1 MAAGAPL
8 AQQPLGAGAATQV
21 HWREKT
27 MRGIRRVKEAN
38 TMATVNTVLGPI
50 DANLIGQTMS
60 HVHLTID
67 IMCWFRPPD
76 SGVLRGLSESG
87 INLRNLGLVRR
98 NAMLFKDNLVQDDLD
113 LATNEAGQY
122 RLAGGHTLINCD
134 LPGMGRDPTALQRI
148 ARATELNIV
157 ASTGWYV
164 QASHPPELAR
174 KSVEELSEIMIK
186 EITTGIGNT
195 GVKAGNIGEIAMSG
209 QPHEP
214 FQPGE
219 EKVLRAAARAQKA
232 TGVSLTVH
240 PNFLG
245 DHWDTYIDILEK
257 EGANLGKCYMSH
269 LGLYP
274 DASVAKRILKRG
286 VGFVSYDQLGH
297 EELFE
302 NMMGPGRG
310 FSTDKEEVRCVI
322 ELLEAGYADRVLLCA
337 EVAMKTCYKAYGGW
351 GYSHVHENIIPWLRS
366 LGASEEQ
373 IHSMMVDNPRRLHA
387 VG

>member
-1 MAAGAPL
+1 
-8 AQQPLGAGAATQV
+8 
-21 HWREKT
+21 
-27 MRGIRRVKEAN
+27 
-38 TMATVNTVLGPI
+38 MATVNTVLGPI
-50 DANLIGQTMS
+50 DANLIGETMS

-76 SGVLRGLSESG
+76 SGVLRGLSESR

-98 NAMLFKDNLVQDDLD
+98 NAMLFKDNLVQDNLD

-122 RLAGGHTLINCD
+122 RLAGGQTLINCD
-134 LPGMGRDPTALQRI
+134 LPGMGRDPAALQRI
-148 ARATELNIV
+148 ARATGLNIV

-164 QASHPPELAR
+164 QASHPPEIAGR
-174 KSVEELSEIMIK
+174 SVEELSEIMIK
-186 EITTGIGNT
+186 EITVGIGNT
-195 GVKAGNIGEIAMSG
+195 EIKAGNIGEIAMSG

-219 EKVLRAAARAQKA
+219 EKVLRAAARAQNA

-274 DASVAKRILKRG
+274 ESKVAKRILKRG
-286 VGFVSYDQLGH
+286 VLSRTISSDTRSCSKTSWGQVADSR
-297 EELFE
+297 
-302 NMMGPGRG
+302 PTR
-310 FSTDKEEVRCVI
+310 KR
-322 ELLEAGYADRVLLCA
+322 YAV
-337 EVAMKTCYKAYGGW
+337 
-351 GYSHVHENIIPWLRS
+351 
-366 LGASEEQ
+366 
-373 IHSMMVDNPRRLHA
+373 
-387 VG
+387 

>member
-1 MAAGAPL
+1 
-8 AQQPLGAGAATQV
+8 
-21 HWREKT
+21 
-27 MRGIRRVKEAN
+27 
-38 TMATVNTVLGPI
+38 MATVNTVLGPI
-50 DANLIGQTMS
+50 DANLIGETMS

-76 SGVLRGLSESG
+76 SGVLRGLSESR

-122 RLAGGHTLINCD
+122 RLAGGQTLINCD
-134 LPGMGRDPTALQRI
+134 LPGMGRDPAALQRI
-148 ARATELNIV
+148 ARATGLNIV

-164 QASHPPELAR
+164 QASHPPEIAR
-174 KSVEELSEIMIK
+174 KSVEELSEIMTN

-209 QPHEP
+209 HPHEP

-274 DASVAKRILKRG
+274 DANVAKRILKRG

-302 NMMGPGRG
+302 NVMGPGRG
-310 FSTDKEEVRCVI
+310 FSTDKEEVRCAI

-351 GYSHVHENIIPWLRS
+351 GYSHVHENIIPWLKS

-373 IHSMMVDNPRRLHA
+373 IHSIMVDNPRRLHA